1 MARKEW
7 ATPEYVLKCFRKGCD
22 TFMIAKLLNRSEA
35 LILNLL
41 VRAKENERKNAR
53 TVTGV
58 SPVRK

>member
-1 MARKEW
+1 MSRKEW

-22 TFMIAKLLNRSEA
+22 TFMIAKLLNRSES

-41 VRAKENERKNAR
+41 IKAKENERENAG

-58 SPVRK
+58 SPVGK